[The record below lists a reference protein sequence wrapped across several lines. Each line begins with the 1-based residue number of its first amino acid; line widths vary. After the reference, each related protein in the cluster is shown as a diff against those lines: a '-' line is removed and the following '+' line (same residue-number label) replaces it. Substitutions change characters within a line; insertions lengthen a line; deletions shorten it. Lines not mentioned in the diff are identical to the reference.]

1 MATPLDVGLL
11 QKFDVIFPFIFV
23 LVIVYAVIARTELFK
38 EKQGIAFLLAF
49 VLAVMTLFSSIAV
62 KTINRMAPWVVI
74 LIVFSIFLFIA
85 YQAMGIGEGKIVET
99 LTGKEYGSTF
109 AYWMLALLL
118 IIALGSL
125 SSVVSEEKQ
134 FTALAA
140 GGNVSAA
147 QAAAARG
154 EAEEVGFWA
163 TLFHP
168 KVLGLALILLI
179 AMFTIQKLASKV
191 D

>member
-1 MATPLDVGLL
+1 MSLRIRKNDRVE
-11 QKFDVIFPFIFV
+11 VI
-23 LVIVYAVIARTELFK
+23 
-38 EKQGIAFLLAF
+38 
-49 VLAVMTLFSSIAV
+49 
-62 KTINRMAPWVVI
+62 
-74 LIVFSIFLFIA
+74 
-85 YQAMGIGEGKIVET
+85 
-99 LTGKEYGSTF
+99 TGKEYGGNF

-147 QAAAARG
+147 QAAATRG

-179 AMFTIQKLASKV
+179 AMFTIQKLASKP